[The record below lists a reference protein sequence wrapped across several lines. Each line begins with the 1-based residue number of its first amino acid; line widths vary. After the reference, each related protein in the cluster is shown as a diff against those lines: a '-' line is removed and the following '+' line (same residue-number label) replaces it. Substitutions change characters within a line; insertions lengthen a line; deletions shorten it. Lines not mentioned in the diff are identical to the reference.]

1 MAAALVVENTAE
13 GEGGPVNKTRA
24 IPSKLRRNFPDLSQ
38 TMAACAAER
47 G

>member
-1 MAAALVVENTAE
+1 MALVVVESTVE
-13 GEGGPVNKTRA
+13 GEGGGPVNKTRA